1 MITGALKGKIDKL
14 WLEFWQGGITNP
26 LTVIEQI
33 TFLMFIRL
41 LDIGESRNKKKAQ
54 RTGKPFDR
62 LFSAK
67 QQHLRWHR
75 LKDLG
80 ADALLKTMRDD
91 VFPHLKEI
99 AGKESTFGRYMQ
111 DAMLMI
117 QKPALLV
124 KALELIDD
132 LPLDKGDTKGDLY
145 EYLLDKLTTAGI
157 NGQFRTPRHIIR
169 LMVDLVEPKP
179 TDRVTDPSCGT
190 AGFLVGVMDHLLER
204 YTSPKGIVEEESD
217 GEKVK
222 VYTGDLLDPY
232 RKHIQSGMFHGFD
245 FDVTML
251 RIAAMN
257 LMLHGVD
264 NPAIE
269 YMDTLSNRFV
279 EDGDLG
285 KYAENHFDLVLA
297 NPPFKGTLDFE
308 AVEPSLLRTVK
319 TRKTELL
326 FLALILRML
335 KLGGRAAVIVPDGV
349 LFGSSNAHTD
359 LRKALID
366 DNQLE
371 GIIKLPAG
379 VFKPYA
385 GVSTAIVIFTKG
397 GKTKDVFFYDV
408 QSDGFSLD
416 DKRDAIVENDLPD
429 VRTRWAKRNPKKD
442 TDRKAKAFFVSVE
455 DIRAA
460 EYDLSINRYRET
472 VYEEV
477 KYDKPTDILKRLKTL
492 NEAEAKDLSELEG
505 MLR

>member
-1 MITGALKGKIDKL
+1 
-14 WLEFWQGGITNP
+14 
-26 LTVIEQI
+26 
-33 TFLMFIRL
+33 
-41 LDIGESRNKKKAQ
+41 
-54 RTGKPFDR
+54 
-62 LFSAK
+62 
-67 QQHLRWHR
+67 
-75 LKDLG
+75 
-80 ADALLKTMRDD
+80 
-91 VFPHLKEI
+91 
-99 AGKESTFGRYMQ
+99 
-111 DAMLMI
+111 
-117 QKPALLV
+117 
-124 KALELIDD
+124 
-132 LPLDKGDTKGDLY
+132 
-145 EYLLDKLTTAGI
+145 
-157 NGQFRTPRHIIR
+157 
-169 LMVDLVEPKP
+169 
-179 TDRVTDPSCGT
+179 
-190 AGFLVGVMDHLLER
+190 
-204 YTSPKGIVEEESD
+204 
-217 GEKVK
+217 
-222 VYTGDLLDPY
+222 
-232 RKHIQSGMFHGFD
+232 
-245 FDVTML
+245 ML

-279 EDGDLG
+279 EDKKLSRFAKD
-285 KYAENHFDLVLA
+285 HFDLVLA
-297 NPPFKGTLDFE
+297 NPPFKGTLDFD
-308 AVEPSLLRTVK
+308 AVEPGLLRTVK

-408 QSDGFSLD
+408 QADGFSLD
-416 DKRDAIVENDLPD
+416 DKRDAITDNDLPD
-429 VRTRWAKRNPKKD
+429 VRSRWAKRNPKKD

-460 EYDLSINRYRET
+460 EYDLSISRYQET

-477 KYDKPTDILKRLKTL
+477 KYEAPKTILKRLADL
-492 NEAEAKDLSELEG
+492 NKAEAKDLSQLEA
-505 MLR
+505 ML